1 MADHSDNT
9 KLCPEAKISAL
20 VAAIGKDR
28 SHEMEEVDR
37 LLSDYPND
45 PRLHF
50 LKGSLLAGRQD
61 YVPARASMRHAV
73 DLAPDYAI
81 ARFQLGFLLL
91 TSGEPHAAQEAWGP
105 LHALAA
111 DNYLRVFVIG
121 LCHLIRDEF
130 ADAVRLL
137 QDGMARNRDN
147 PAMNRDM
154 QLIVDE
160 IHGKLSR
167 GDGGEAPMS
176 SVDFLLQQAAL
187 KSTRH

>member
-1 MADHSDNT
+1 MADHT
-9 KLCPEAKISAL
+9 AQHLCPADKLTSLIAAVSDDEARGTRDLDS
-20 VAAIGKDR
+20 
-28 SHEMEEVDR
+28 
-37 LLSDYPND
+37 LLREYPGD

-61 YVPARASMRHAV
+61 YASARTSMRQAV
-73 DLAPDYAI
+73 DLAPDYTI

-105 LHALAA
+105 LHALPA
-111 DNYLRVFVIG
+111 DNYLRVFVNG

-130 ADAVRLL
+130 NDTIRLL

-147 PAMNRDM
+147 PALNRDM
-154 QLIVDE
+154 QLIIDE
-160 IHGKLSR
+160 VSRKLGGKD
-167 GDGGEAPMS
+167 GDAPLS

-187 KSTRH
+187 KGTRH